1 MFPAAN
7 TAHPADGT
15 VAQANHSVRP
25 PRPLYDRIFFGAT
38 VVDGTGTAAFVADVA
53 VLAERIAAIGNLTA
67 GSGRVEIAAAGL
79 VLAPGFID
87 VHTHD
92 DLELIRNP
100 AMLAKLSQGVTTVI
114 TGNCGISAA
123 PADASAPPPDP
134 MNLLGQQAEF
144 AYRSFAQYTEALQQ
158 AQPGVNVGSLIG
170 HTTLRHAVMT
180 DLSKA
185 ATLLQ
190 QQQMQQLLRDAL
202 EHGALGLSSG
212 LAYHNAIAA
221 PAAELAA
228 VGAPLAEFE
237 AIYTSHLRTEFD
249 GIIPALAEAADLGVQ
264 LQVPVVISHL
274 KCAGKANWGRSA
286 EVLAFIGER
295 AAQQHFC
302 CDCYPYSASSSTLDL
317 KQVTADFEI
326 FITWSEPYPALAGQT
341 LAQIAASWQ
350 LPLLETAA
358 RLMPAGAVYH
368 GMSESDVQQFLSYPP
383 TMIGSDGLPCDPH
396 PHPRLWGAF
405 PRVLGHYSRDLQ
417 LFSLSQAVHKMTGL
431 SAQNFKLVDRGSIKV
446 GNFADLVLFDAEKIK
461 DNANFVQPFAQ
472 AGGIVQ
478 VYVNGGLAFND
489 GMACQARHGR
499 FLAHQPKC

>member
-1 MFPAAN
+1 MNP
-7 TAHPADGT
+7 
-15 VAQANHSVRP
+15 V
-25 PRPLYDRIFFGAT
+25 LYDRIFFGAS
-38 VVDGTGTAAFVADVA
+38 VIDGTGAAAIVADVA
-53 VLAERIAAIGNLTA
+53 LLADRIAAIGTLTP
-67 GSGRVEIAAAGL
+67 GTGRVEIAAQGL

-123 PADASAPPPDP
+123 PADLNAPPPDP

-144 AYRSFAQYTEALQQ
+144 AYRSFAEYAKALQQ
-158 AQPGVNVGSLIG
+158 AKPGVNTAALVG

-185 ATLLQ
+185 ATPKQQLKMQ
-190 QQQMQQLLRDAL
+190 QQLRQSL
-202 EHGALGLSSG
+202 EQGALGLSSG

-221 PAAELAA
+221 PSAELAV
-228 VGAPLAEFE
+228 VGAPLAEFD
-237 AIYTSHLRTEFD
+237 AIYTSHLRSEFAA
-249 GIIPALAEAADLGVQ
+249 IIPALAEAADLG
-264 LQVPVVISHL
+264 LHLKVPVVISHL
-274 KCAGKANWGRSA
+274 KCAGMANWGRA
-286 EVLAFIGER
+286 GEVLEFIGKR
-295 AAQQHFC
+295 AAKQHFC

-326 FITWSEPYPALAGQT
+326 FITWSEPYPAMAGQT

-368 GMSESDVQQFLSYPP
+368 GMSETDVQQFLSYPP

-417 LFSLSQAVHKMTGL
+417 LFSLSQAIHKMTGL
-431 SAQNFKLVDRGSIKV
+431 SAQNFKLAQRGSIKV

-461 DNANFVQPFAQ
+461 DNADFVQPFAQ
-472 AGGIVQ
+472 AEGIVQ
-478 VYVNGGLAFND
+478 VYVNGGLAFD
-489 GMACQARHGR
+489 GGMACPDRHGR
-499 FLAHQPKC
+499 FLAHQPQR

>member
-1 MFPAAN
+1 MHPLATSVAVTSDHPGTLASPLPA
-7 TAHPADGT
+7 P
-15 VAQANHSVRP
+15 V
-25 PRPLYDRIFFGAT
+25 YDRVFRGARLI
-38 VVDGTGTAAFVADVA
+38 DGTGATAVVADVA
-53 VLAERIAAIGNLTA
+53 ILGERIAAIGKLPLD
-67 GSGRVEIAAAGL
+67 SGRVDIDATGL

-100 AMLAKLSQGVTTVI
+100 VMLAKLSQGVTTVI

-123 PADASAPPPDP
+123 PANQCLPPPDP

-144 AYRSFAQYTEALQQ
+144 AYQDFAAYAKALVN
-158 AQPGVNVGSLIG
+158 AQPGVNVAALIG

-185 ATLLQ
+185 ATASE
-190 QQQMQQLLRDAL
+190 QQQMQQLLRESLAQ
-202 EHGALGLSSG
+202 GALGLSSG

-221 PAAELAA
+221 TAAELAV
-228 VGAPLAEFE
+228 VGAPLAEFD
-237 AIYTSHLRTEFD
+237 ALYTSHLRSEFEA
-249 GIIPALAEAADLGVQ
+249 IIPALAEAADLG
-264 LQVPVVISHL
+264 LALNVPVVISHL
-274 KCAGKANWGRSA
+274 KCAGIANWGRAA
-286 EVLAFIGER
+286 EVLAFIGQR

-326 FITWSEPYPALAGQT
+326 FITWSEPYPEVAGQT
-341 LAQIAASWQ
+341 LAQIAAQWQ
-350 LPLLETAA
+350 LPLLDTAA
-358 RLMPAGAVYH
+358 KLMPAGAVYH
-368 GMSESDVQQFLSYPP
+368 GMSETDVQQFLSYPP

-417 LFSLSQAVHKMTGL
+417 LFSLSQAIHKMTGL
-431 SAQNFKLVDRGSIKV
+431 SAQNFKLVDRGCIQV

-472 AGGIVQ
+472 ADGILQ
-478 VYVNGGLAFND
+478 VYVNGGLAFD
-489 GMACQARHGR
+489 KGVACPARYGR

>member
-1 MFPAAN
+1 MFPDADTPN
-7 TAHPADGT
+7 PADAT
-15 VAQANHSVRP
+15 VLQANHSVRP
-25 PRPLYDRIFFGAT
+25 QRPLYDRIFFGAT

-67 GSGRVEIAAAGL
+67 GSGRVEIAATGL

-158 AQPGVNVGSLIG
+158 VQPGVNVGSLIG

-185 ATLLQ
+185 ATPAQ
-190 QQQMQQLLRDAL
+190 QQQMQQLLREAL

-274 KCAGKANWGRSA
+274 KCAGKANWGRAA
-286 EVLAFIGER
+286 EVLEFIGER

-341 LAQIAASWQ
+341 LAQIAEHWQ

-478 VYVNGGLAFND
+478 VYVNGGLAFDD

>member
-1 MFPAAN
+1 LLAAA
-7 TAHPADGT
+7 TQVARTQADAATGP
-15 VAQANHSVRP
+15 V
-25 PRPLYDRIFFGAT
+25 LYDLIFFGAS
-38 VVDGTGTAAFVADVA
+38 VIDGTGAAAFVADVA
-53 VLAERIAAIGNLTA
+53 LLADRIVAIGTLKP
-67 GSGRVEIAAAGL
+67 GSARVEIAATGF

-123 PADASAPPPDP
+123 PADLQTPPPDP
-134 MNLLGQQAEF
+134 MNLLGLQAEF
-144 AYRSFAQYTEALQQ
+144 AYRSFAEYAEALQQ
-158 AQPGVNVGSLIG
+158 AQPGVNTAALVG
-170 HTTLRHAVMT
+170 HTTLRHAVMS

-185 ATLLQ
+185 ATPMQ
-190 QQQMQQLLRDAL
+190 QLKMQQLLRQSL
-202 EHGALGLSSG
+202 EQGALGLSSG

-221 PAAELAA
+221 PAAELMT
-228 VGAPLAEFE
+228 VGAPLAEFA
-237 AIYTSHLRTEFD
+237 AIYTSHLRSEFNA
-249 GIIPALAEAADLGVQ
+249 IIPALAEAADLG
-264 LQVPVVISHL
+264 LELKVPVVISHL
-274 KCAGKANWGRSA
+274 KCAGIANWGRA
-286 EVLAFIGER
+286 GEVLDFIGQR

-326 FITWSEPYPALAGQT
+326 FITWSEPYPAMAGQT
-341 LAQIAASWQ
+341 LAQIAEHWQ
-350 LPLLETAA
+350 LPLLETAT

-368 GMSESDVQQFLSYPP
+368 GMSETDVQQFLSYPP

-417 LFSLSQAVHKMTGL
+417 LFSLSQAIHKMTGL
-431 SAQNFKLVDRGSIKV
+431 SAQNFKLIDRGCIKV
-446 GNFADLVLFDAEKIK
+446 GNFADLVLFDAEKVK
-461 DNANFVQPFAQ
+461 DNADFVQPFAQ
-472 AGGIVQ
+472 ADGIVQ
-478 VYVNGGLAFND
+478 VYVNGGLAFD
-489 GMACQARHGR
+489 QGVACPARYGR